1 MLEKT
6 VFVCE
11 FSGRYYANAQDA
23 MHSETLGPRVRMWSK
38 SVQERVSLSTQ
49 AAAARFTEFLTKIY
63 EDNSTPMGITVV
75 ATPPTGLA
83 LFPVEGSNSNEL
95 TSIILDLCA
104 AYAVEAAGGGF
115 VIPIVAADNILLEL
129 TEYYGKTGVYKEK
142 EPDEQV

>member
-1 MLEKT
+1 MPIEKT

-11 FSGRYYANAQDA
+11 FSGRYYANKQDA
-23 MHSETLGPRVRMWSK
+23 VHSETLGPRVRLWGD
-38 SVQERVSLSTQ
+38 SVKKRIALSTQ
-49 AAAARFTEFLTKIY
+49 SASERFTEFLAKLY
-63 EDNSTPMGITVV
+63 ADNATPVGITVV

-115 VIPIVAADNILLEL
+115 VIPVLAADNIMLEL
-129 TEYYGKTGVYKEK
+129 TEYYGKTGVYKEQA
-142 EPDEQV
+142 DEQV